1 MIESLILDND
11 TSVEGDLFVDC
22 TGMQRILANKLEIKW
37 KSYKEYLPVDRA
49 MPFLLDYDEDTKIQP
64 MTEAEAL
71 SSGWMWRTPLLT
83 RKGCGYVYSSEFI
96 SEDEAQIEAEKIIG
110 KPIKPIKHI
119 KFDSGR
125 LEEVWKGNCLIT
137 GLASS
142 FLEPLEATSIH
153 ATITQVY
160 NFCIEHLTDKIETT
174 ITEHNIK
181 VYNRNIINMYEN
193 LLDFTSL
200 HYQGGRDD
208 SDFWRFIKN
217 EKLATPAVFDYIER
231 AKHKIPSDLHFTG
244 NVWGGADDLWKWSL
258 AGLGLIDKETA
269 KNELIYSDTYDHAR
283 TNYKIFEQSY
293 QEELKNQPRPFEFD
307 FSRSISSQFN

>member
-1 MIESLILDND
+1 MKKLD
-11 TSVEGDLFVDC
+11 
-22 TGMQRILANKLEIKW
+22 IPWI
-37 KSYKEYLPVDRA
+37 SYKKNLPVDRA
-49 MPFLLDYDEDTKIQP
+49 MPFLLDYDKNKKIQP

-71 SSGWMWRTPLLT
+71 SSGWMWRIPLLS

-96 SEDEAQIEAEKIIG
+96 SEDQAQVEAEKIVG

-174 ITEHNIK
+174 VTEHNIK
-181 VYNRNIINMYEN
+181 VYNENTIKMYEN
-193 LLDFTSL
+193 LLDFISL

-208 SDFWRFIKN
+208 SKFWRFIKN
-217 EKLATPAVFDYIER
+217 ERLVTPAVLDYIER
-231 AKHKIPSDLHFTG
+231 AKYKIPSDLHFPG

-283 TNYKIFEQSY
+283 TYYKIFEQSY